1 MIFFAFFCL
10 FVCFFVSHFLKS
22 LLNLLA
28 MKHVG
33 SSFSNQGSNRH
44 PALEGEVLRLHWTTR
59 EVPRMIVFEVMSF
72 GLSCYFM
79 NPYVTL
85 M

>member
-1 MIFFAFFCL
+1 MWDL
-10 FVCFFVSHFLKS
+10 RSPTRDQT
-22 LLNLLA
+22 
-28 MKHVG
+28 G
-33 SSFSNQGSNRH
+33 T